1 MLKITYPRWQMPLMY
16 YLFKLLKSLAQIVSP
31 NHTVKPLI
39 LLLGEGKPSPN
50 HCLKESTPCPQRHH
64 FISPYSTLHFL

>member
-16 YLFKLLKSLAQIVSP
+16 NLFRLLKSLAQIVSP
-31 NHTVKPLI
+31 NHTVKPII

-50 HCLKESTPCPQRHH
+50 H
-64 FISPYSTLHFL
+64 FV